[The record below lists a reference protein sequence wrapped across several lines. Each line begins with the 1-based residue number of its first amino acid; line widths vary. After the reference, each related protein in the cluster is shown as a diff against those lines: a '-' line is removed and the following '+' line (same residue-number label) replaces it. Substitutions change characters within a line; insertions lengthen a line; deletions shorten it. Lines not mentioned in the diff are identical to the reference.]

1 MILDTNALSA
11 LFAGDHDLEQILLKA
26 PRLSVPAVVV
36 GEYRYGLIRSR
47 HQERLETILD
57 DFLRVSRVLSVDQE
71 TAESYATVREALREQ
86 GTPIPE
92 NDVWIAAHCR
102 QHSQPLVSRDRH
114 FDHVPELVR
123 LEW

>member
-26 PRLSVPAVVV
+26 PRLSVPSVVV

-47 HQERLETILD
+47 HQERLEPILD

-71 TAESYATVREALREQ
+71 TAESYATVREVREQ

-92 NDVWIAAHCR
+92 NDVWIAALCR

-114 FDHVPELVR
+114 FDHVPGLER